1 MPKTSGLGMPMPQP
15 GFFSK
20 PDKSQTK
27 IAEPKPAE
35 QGIPP
40 NVVMSK
46 LLLYVN

>member
-1 MPKTSGLGMPMPQP
+1 MPMPQP

-46 LLLYVN
+46 LLLYVKVTAVKG